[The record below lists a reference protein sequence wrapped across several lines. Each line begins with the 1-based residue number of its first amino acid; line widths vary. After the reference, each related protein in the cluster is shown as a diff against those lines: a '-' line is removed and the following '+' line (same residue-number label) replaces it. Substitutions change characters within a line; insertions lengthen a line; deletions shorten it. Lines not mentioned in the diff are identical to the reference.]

1 MNIFYQLLL
10 ILTNYFVSVVYH
22 LFAHWQNSESN
33 KKRRIQSMKNHV
45 LLLLTANC
53 VTVKFDPL
61 IAELK
66 NVTVKF
72 EPLETIMYHCGNA

>member
-1 MNIFYQLLL
+1 MHHFVM
-10 ILTNYFVSVVYH
+10 YFVT
-22 LFAHWQNSESN
+22 
-33 KKRRIQSMKNHV
+33 QSPKNYV
-45 LLLLTANC
+45 PLLSTANC

-72 EPLETIMYHCGNA
+72 EPLETMYQ

>member
-1 MNIFYQLLL
+1 
-10 ILTNYFVSVVYH
+10 
-22 LFAHWQNSESN
+22 
-33 KKRRIQSMKNHV
+33 MKNHV

-66 NVTVKF
+66 NVAVKF